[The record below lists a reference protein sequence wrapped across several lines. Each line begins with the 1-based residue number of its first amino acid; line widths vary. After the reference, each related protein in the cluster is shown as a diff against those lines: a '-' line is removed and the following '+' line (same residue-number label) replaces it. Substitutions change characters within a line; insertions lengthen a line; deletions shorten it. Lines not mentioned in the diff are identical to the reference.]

1 MRPATMTRDPMQIH
15 EAFAADQAAEDDAA
29 RGILGSYEGRRMTEF
44 TNAGGVLGRSIH
56 DAPERSRKEI
66 ESERVMAS
74 VTRQQLED
82 ALVILL
88 RAIRDAESEQGLLQ
102 VRLRPHVAQEH
113 RDAIDS
119 IGEALIEDG
128 IDLVVDLLGDEVVDT
143 LEGEG

>member
-1 MRPATMTRDPMQIH
+1 M
-15 EAFAADQAAEDDAA
+15 
-29 RGILGSYEGRRMTEF
+29 SEF
-44 TNAGGVLGRSIH
+44 TNVGGVLGRSIH
-56 DAPERSRKEI
+56 DAPERSKKEI
-66 ESERVMAS
+66 EDERIERVMAS

-119 IGEALIEDG
+119 LGEALIEDG
-128 IDLVVDLLGDEVVDT
+128 IDLVVDLLGDEVVDI
-143 LEGEG
+143 LEGEA